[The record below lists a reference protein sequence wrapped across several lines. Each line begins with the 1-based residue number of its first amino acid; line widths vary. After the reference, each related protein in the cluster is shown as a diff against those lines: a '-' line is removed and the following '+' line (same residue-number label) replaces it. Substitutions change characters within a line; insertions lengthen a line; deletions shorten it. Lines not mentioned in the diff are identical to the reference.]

1 MGEQRG
7 LAPLLTVDLA
17 PVTAELNLR
26 ESGARFPCK
35 WSSVLEIYK
44 SKKEKR
50 PVAKIDF
57 KPYGA
62 AIKAGRTKQKES
74 RNKAADALFISP
86 RYLAN
91 IENKGQH
98 PSVQVFL
105 ELMSRYHISVDQ
117 ILHGETM
124 EGKSTERMQ
133 FETLLDELTDAEIK
147 ILTATAQALLDA
159 RTDNEGEN

>member
-1 MGEQRG
+1 M
-7 LAPLLTVDLA
+7 
-17 PVTAELNLR
+17 
-26 ESGARFPCK
+26 
-35 WSSVLEIYK
+35 
-44 SKKEKR
+44 SKRTKREKR

-105 ELMSRYHISVDQ
+105 ELMSRYHVSVDQ
-117 ILHGETM
+117 VLYGEEAT
-124 EGKSTERMQ
+124 GKSTERMQ
-133 FETLLDELTDAEIK
+133 FDVLLDELTDAEIK

-159 RTDNEGEN
+159 RTDGEGEN

>member
-1 MGEQRG
+1 MPKR
-7 LAPLLTVDLA
+7 A
-17 PVTAELNLR
+17 
-26 ESGARFPCK
+26 
-35 WSSVLEIYK
+35 
-44 SKKEKR
+44 KKEKR

-98 PSVQVFL
+98 PSVQIFL
-105 ELMSRYHISVDQ
+105 ELVDRLIHHSHIVIFS
-117 ILHGETM
+117 GE
-124 EGKSTERMQ
+124 SYR
-133 FETLLDELTDAEIK
+133 LTQSIRRQRASP
-147 ILTATAQALLDA
+147 
-159 RTDNEGEN
+159 

>member
-1 MGEQRG
+1 MSKR
-7 LAPLLTVDLA
+7 AKKKSALLRKSTSSRMVQQSKL
-17 PVTAELNLR
+17 
-26 ESGARFPCK
+26 GAQSRKNPG
-35 WSSVLEIYK
+35 IR
-44 SKKEKR
+44 R
-50 PVAKIDF
+50 P
-57 KPYGA
+57 
-62 AIKAGRTKQKES
+62 
-74 RNKAADALFISP
+74 P

>member
-1 MGEQRG
+1 MPKR
-7 LAPLLTVDLA
+7 A
-17 PVTAELNLR
+17 
-26 ESGARFPCK
+26 
-35 WSSVLEIYK
+35 
-44 SKKEKR
+44 KKEKR

-74 RNKAADALFISP
+74 RNKAVDALFISP

-105 ELMSRYHISVDQ
+105 ELVSRYHISVDQ
-117 ILHGETM
+117 ILYGNEAAD
-124 EGKSTERMQ
+124 KSTERRQ
-133 FETLLDELTDAEIK
+133 FEILLDELTDAEIK
-147 ILTATAQALLDA
+147 ILTATAQAILDA
-159 RTDNEGEN
+159 RADSEGEN

>member
-1 MGEQRG
+1 MIEYASKSQ
-7 LAPLLTVDLA
+7 
-17 PVTAELNLR
+17 ER
-26 ESGARFPCK
+26 EASFCENRLQAV
-35 WSSVLEIYK
+35 WSSNQ
-44 SKKEKR
+44 SR
-50 PVAKIDF
+50 AH
-57 KPYGA
+57 
-62 AIKAGRTKQKES
+62 KAERIP
-74 RNKAADALFISP
+74 NKAADALFISP
-86 RYLAN
+86 RYLAY

-98 PSVQVFL
+98 PSIQVFL

-159 RTDNEGEN
+159 RADSEGEN

>member
-1 MGEQRG
+1 MPKRAKQ
-7 LAPLLTVDLA
+7 
-17 PVTAELNLR
+17 
-26 ESGARFPCK
+26 
-35 WSSVLEIYK
+35 
-44 SKKEKR
+44 EKR
-50 PVAKIDF
+50 PVEKIDF

-105 ELMSRYHISVDQ
+105 ELMS
-117 ILHGETM
+117 
-124 EGKSTERMQ
+124 
-133 FETLLDELTDAEIK
+133 LLAS
-147 ILTATAQALLDA
+147 
-159 RTDNEGEN
+159 G

>member
-1 MGEQRG
+1 MPKR
-7 LAPLLTVDLA
+7 A
-17 PVTAELNLR
+17 
-26 ESGARFPCK
+26 
-35 WSSVLEIYK
+35 
-44 SKKEKR
+44 KKEKR

-105 ELMSRYHISVDQ
+105 ELVSRYHISVDQ
-117 ILHGETM
+117 ILYGNEAAD
-124 EGKSTERMQ
+124 KSTERRQ
-133 FETLLDELTDAEIK
+133 FEILLDELTDAEIE
-147 ILTATAQALLDA
+147 ILTATAQAILDA
-159 RTDNEGEN
+159 RADSEGEN

>member
-1 MGEQRG
+1 MFYKVRISCIHIRYM
-7 LAPLLTVDLA
+7 
-17 PVTAELNLR
+17 LR
-26 ESGARFPCK
+26 QNHQ
-35 WSSVLEIYK
+35 
-44 SKKEKR
+44 EKR

-105 ELMSRYHISVDQ
+105 ELMS
-117 ILHGETM
+117 
-124 EGKSTERMQ
+124 
-133 FETLLDELTDAEIK
+133 LLAS
-147 ILTATAQALLDA
+147 
-159 RTDNEGEN
+159 G

>member
-1 MGEQRG
+1 M
-7 LAPLLTVDLA
+7 
-17 PVTAELNLR
+17 
-26 ESGARFPCK
+26 
-35 WSSVLEIYK
+35 
-44 SKKEKR
+44 SKRTKKDKR

-98 PSVQVFL
+98 LRADVPVSYLRGSDSSWRSYGGQV
-105 ELMSRYHISVDQ
+105 YGAYAV
-117 ILHGETM
+117 
-124 EGKSTERMQ
+124 
-133 FETLLDELTDAEIK
+133 
-147 ILTATAQALLDA
+147 
-159 RTDNEGEN
+159 

>member
-1 MGEQRG
+1 MSKR
-7 LAPLLTVDLA
+7 A
-17 PVTAELNLR
+17 
-26 ESGARFPCK
+26 
-35 WSSVLEIYK
+35 
-44 SKKEKR
+44 KKEKR

-124 EGKSTERMQ
+124 GRQENVRADNT
-133 FETLLDELTDAEIK
+133 TLSGVVAVFAVILAVQLFAGTIGGRSNRRLTF
-147 ILTATAQALLDA
+147 TAFRLGYC
-159 RTDNEGEN
+159 EVE